1 MSRFPREAA
10 RFGSGHAPL
19 SAPNRAVA
27 RIAFVPN
34 SRPRSSRS
42 PVFIERGL
50 LRRTERREQGTG
62 RRGQGFAESL
72 RPLLA
77 GGIRPCGERR
87 LTEGNGG
94 TKARPRR
101 RAEARNGAVQP
112 PVLGAAEGRFR
123 SPANFARR
131 MGTCPIAR
139 RGGGKDR
146 RPAQGRCKGPTQ
158 DESAVE
164 IKRAITQSE
173 KRWYWSLR
181 GNRRC
186 MALVRRVSLSS
197 ECADCWLVGR
207 KVPKMSRTRARDE

>member
-42 PVFIERGL
+42 PVFVERGL
-50 LRRTERREQGTG
+50 LRGTERLGAG

-94 TKARPRR
+94 TKGQPRR

-123 SPANFARR
+123 SPANFAHRT
-131 MGTCPIAR
+131 GTCPIAR

-173 KRWYWSLR
+173 KRCYWSLQ

-186 MALVRRVSLSS
+186 MALVRRVSLSRN
-197 ECADCWLVGR
+197 ARTAGWLAER
-207 KVPKMSRTRARDE
+207 CRR